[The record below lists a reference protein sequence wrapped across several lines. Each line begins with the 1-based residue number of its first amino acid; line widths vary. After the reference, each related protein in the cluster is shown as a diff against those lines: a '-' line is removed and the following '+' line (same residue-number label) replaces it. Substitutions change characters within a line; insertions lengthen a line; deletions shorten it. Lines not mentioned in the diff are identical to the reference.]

1 MQAPRRWSGRFLW
14 QNVENHLHKREGDY
28 HNITQNIVIKIFLN
42 TKYGICGFF
51 VNLEKNSPSPFTL
64 SEEYCKIIEVYKKV

>member
-14 QNVENHLHKREGDY
+14 QNVENLLHKREGDY

-42 TKYGICGFF
+42 TKYGIYGFF
-51 VNLEKNSPSPFTL
+51 V
-64 SEEYCKIIEVYKKV
+64 KKLCISWIFCCNYVNCTV